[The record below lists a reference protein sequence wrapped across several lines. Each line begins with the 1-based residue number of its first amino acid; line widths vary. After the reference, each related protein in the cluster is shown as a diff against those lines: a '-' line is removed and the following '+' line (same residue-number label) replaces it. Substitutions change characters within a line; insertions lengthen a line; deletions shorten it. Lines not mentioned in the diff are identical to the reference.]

1 MKQLARF
8 IVNGIATDAAIA
20 ANVTLL
26 EVLRYQLGL
35 AGLNKGAIKV
45 IAAHALC

>member
-26 EVLRYQLGL
+26 EVLRYQL
-35 AGLNKGAIKV
+35 A
-45 IAAHALC
+45 